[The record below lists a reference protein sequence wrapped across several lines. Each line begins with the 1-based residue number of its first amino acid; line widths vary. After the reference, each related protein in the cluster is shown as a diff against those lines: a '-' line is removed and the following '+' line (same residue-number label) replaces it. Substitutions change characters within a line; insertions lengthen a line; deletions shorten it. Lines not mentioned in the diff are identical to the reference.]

1 MDLEAAGVQG
11 AEPRP
16 YFFLSYAHTPR
27 NDPKD
32 KDPNLWV
39 ERFYRDLCAHVL
51 QLTSLPAGVPAGFLD
66 QQMQPGDG
74 WQERLS
80 ESLAYCRVFV
90 PLYSPRYFL
99 SAQCGREWYAF
110 SSRAVHYAAARS
122 NGSQMSGIVPAL
134 WVPVP
139 PRQLPQPA
147 ERLQFNHATFGDD
160 YADEG
165 FYGLIKLR
173 YLRDQYERAVYLLA
187 KRIVKVAEVTQM
199 PEGDPHQDYAS
210 VPSAFGPPGRARQMD
225 ISVLACSR
233 SDLPPDRSP
242 DFYGS
247 AQRDWNPYHPKSSR
261 PLTDHAVDL
270 VRNLDYQVRVG
281 EFEAE
286 AERLL
291 GSDRPTAP
299 GLLLLDRWALDAPHR
314 RALVRRLSEGH
325 RPWISV
331 MIPWNRDDPDSG
343 RRESELRAVA
353 EEALEPRSERE
364 AGHRS
369 HGGGVPTLEAFSQE
383 LPGAVRAAERHYV
396 AHAETFPPVGGGG
409 GIPRLLLDG
418 VGYGSSSASVP
429 PVHGD
434 GHDKG
439 DTGDGEAPEGEDSSN
454 DRES

>member
-1 MDLEAAGVQG
+1 MDLEGAGAQG
-11 AEPRP
+11 DEPRP

-66 QQMQPGDG
+66 QQMQPGEG

-80 ESLAYCRVFV
+80 ESLAYCKVFV

-99 SAQCGREWYAF
+99 SEQCGREWYAF
-110 SSRAVHYAAARS
+110 SSRAVHYQAARS
-122 NGSQMSGIVPAL
+122 NGGQMSGIVPAL

-139 PRQLPQPA
+139 PGQLPQPA
-147 ERLQFNHATFGDD
+147 ERLQFNHAAFGEE

-187 KRIVKVAEVTQM
+187 KRIVKVAEQSRM
-199 PEGDPHQDYAS
+199 PEGDPQQDYAA
-210 VPSAFGPPGRARQMD
+210 VPSAFGPPGRARQME

-233 SDLPPDRSP
+233 SDLPPGRAP
-242 DFYGS
+242 DCYGP

-261 PLTDHAVDL
+261 PLADHAVDL

-286 AERLL
+286 SERLL
-291 GSDRPTAP
+291 GTERPQGP
-299 GLLLLDRWALDAPHR
+299 GLLLLDRWALDTPR
-314 RALVRRLSEGH
+314 RQELLRRLSENS

-331 MIPWNRDDPDSG
+331 MVPWNRDDPDSG
-343 RRESELRAVA
+343 HREADLRAVLEGVLESGPAA
-353 EEALEPRSERE
+353 EF
-364 AGHRS
+364 GHRS
-369 HGGGVPTLEAFSQE
+369 HSGGVPTLEAFSQE
-383 LPGAVRAAERHYV
+383 LPGAVKAAERHYA
-396 AHAETFPPVGGGG
+396 AHAETFPPPGSSGAM
-409 GIPRLLLDG
+409 PRLLIDG
-418 VGYGSSSASVP
+418 VGYGTSNSAP
-429 PVHGD
+429 PVTGTDH
-434 GHDKG
+434 
-439 DTGDGEAPEGEDSSN
+439 DTGDPGDGDAPEGEDPAD
-454 DRES
+454 DREP